1 MIFGDQYFFFFPS
14 PGGWVGNKW
23 ILGGSHGFKG
33 EQRKES
39 VVINRVLG
47 GLQKI
52 DCQLT
57 ANEGGDRKDIT
68 EPLGEG
74 L

>member
-1 MIFGDQYFFFFPS
+1 MDFR
-14 PGGWVGNKW
+14 
-23 ILGGSHGFKG
+23 GSHGFKG